1 MNGVSLEFVNIPT
14 PLPSSSSTWISSSE
28 EERINLI
35 KSLLKNFSELEK
47 IEIRGALNNGQVSVE
62 INETTDAS
70 ERGSLLL
77 DIEAILK
84 KELDNGISI
93 WHIPI
98 GDKNSLR
105 NLRGIEVV
113 IKEDTK

>member
-14 PLPSSSSTWISSSE
+14 PAPSSTWMKYSE

-35 KSLLKNFSELEK
+35 KSSLKNFSQLEK
-47 IEIRGALNNGQVSVE
+47 IKISSARSDGQVEVE
-62 INETTDAS
+62 LQETLVPGKRSA
-70 ERGSLLL
+70 LLL
-77 DIEAILK
+77 DFEAFLK
-84 KELDNGISI
+84 KELDDGISI

-105 NLRGIEVV
+105 NLRGIEIV
-113 IKEDTK
+113 IKEDT